1 MGTWCPNCMDESAYL
16 SKVYKQYNKKGLEII
31 ALAYERTSDAER
43 AKTNLTRLS
52 KRFNIGYDILL
63 TGLTGKEKASESLP
77 FLNNVMAF
85 PTTIFLDKNHQV
97 KSVYTGF
104 SGPATGKAYEDY
116 TIKTEKLIGELL
128 SKK

>member
-1 MGTWCPNCMDESAYL
+1 MDESSYL
-16 SKVYKQYNKKGLEII
+16 SKVYKKYNKKGLEII
-31 ALAYERTSDAER
+31 ALAYERTSDNEK
-43 AKTNLTRLS
+43 AKANVLRLS
-52 KRFNIGYDILL
+52 KRFDITYEILI

-77 FLNNVMAF
+77 FLNGVMAF

-116 TIKTEKLIGELL
+116 TFKTEKLLNELL